1 MKVAENGG
9 RETMGSSIN
18 RVMKRRTRGE
28 MRGHKKKDGERR
40 GFGIGDWGII
50 ITMETSLEINDWRS
64 KGINSP
70 CPCKRFLSLVLFVIV
85 FIVSGIVVVLFLL
98 QVKSGF
104 SHRQGSDIVDDHLSD
119 LSRHVFASANF
130 GLVLH

>member
-1 MKVAENGG
+1 
-9 RETMGSSIN
+9 MGSSIN

-28 MRGHKKKDGERR
+28 MRGHKKKEVRL
-40 GFGIGDWGII
+40 GIGDWGVI

-104 SHRQGSDIVDDHLSD
+104 SHRQGSDIVDDHLSN
-119 LSRHVFASANF
+119 LSRHVFTSANF
-130 GLVLH
+130 RLVLH